1 MNNNINERTYMRA
14 LIKQKDIT
22 GNTINIVNEY
32 VTENGVCYYD
42 IPTFLNKFGYK
53 EKTARRRIA
62 EADKIENNWKL
73 AIKLN
78 GKNYISVGLLGIH
91 KKNLS
96 GKSRKD
102 YVEFLSIYD
111 WNKIGSLTAK
121 HCPTIQSARQN
132 MESLFNALK
141 RKFPQESILFF
152 YTTERNPGL
161 DGYHSHFVLKYFGEN
176 KNVIDNWII
185 TYLKKYNQK
194 IESNNYGNFN
204 SVHIDNYDYN
214 RRWEWIVYITKQ
226 IEQNPDGYDFLKTDI
241 I

>member
-1 MNNNINERTYMRA
+1 MNNNYMRA
-14 LIKQKDIT
+14 YIKKKDIT
-22 GNTINIVNEY
+22 GNTNNIINEY
-32 VTENGVCYYD
+32 ITENGVCYYD
-42 IPTFLNKFGYK
+42 IPTFLNKFATK
-53 EKTARRRIA
+53 ETTTRRRISLTN
-62 EADKIENNWKL
+62 KIENQWKI

-78 GKNYISVGLLGIH
+78 GTNYITVGLLGVN
-91 KKNLS
+91 KKNLI
-96 GKSRKD
+96 GKKRKD

-152 YTTERNPGL
+152 YTTERNPGF

-176 KNVIDNWII
+176 KEDIDKWMI

-194 IESNNYGNFN
+194 PKPNNYGSFN
-204 SVHIDNYDYN
+204 SVHIDNYDYS

>member
-1 MNNNINERTYMRA
+1 MNNNYMRA
-14 LIKQKDIT
+14 YIKQKDIT
-22 GNTINIVNEY
+22 GNTNNIINEY
-32 VTENGVCYYD
+32 TTENGVCYYD
-42 IPTFLNKFGYK
+42 IQTFLNKFGYK

-62 EADKIENNWKL
+62 ETNKIENKWKI

-78 GKNYISVGLLGIH
+78 GTNYITVGLLGVN
-91 KKNLS
+91 KKNLI
-96 GKSRKD
+96 GKKRKD

-152 YTTERNPGL
+152 YTTERNPGF
-161 DGYHSHFVLKYFGEN
+161 DGFHSHFVLKYFGEN
-176 KNVIDNWII
+176 KEDIDKWMI

-194 IESNNYGNFN
+194 TETNNFGNYS
-204 SVHIDNYDYN
+204 SVHLDNYDYS

-226 IEQNPDGYDFLKTDI
+226 IEQTPDGYDFLKTDI

>member
-204 SVHIDNYDYN
+204 SVHIDDYDYN

-226 IEQNPDGYDFLKTDI
+226 IEQNPDGYDFLKTGDI
-241 I
+241 